1 MVQTGVGAAAVR
13 VPMGPYA
20 MRMVSASPT
29 APLPVSAR
37 IVAMM
42 GAAEPVA
49 PANRAISA
57 TMRAYARRL
66 RHPVVIFL
74 RKASVRGMWCFGAKM
89 MRSNRSIAA
98 PKTSSV
104 ATKRAK
110 VIPVSK
116 PALRFVTVK
125 PVVMMGAV
133 EVVAPA
139 VRVKSARSACVGRM
153 MSNLLWI
160 RT

>member
-1 MVQTGVGAAAVR
+1 MVQTGVAVAVVR
-13 VPMGPYA
+13 VPTGPYA

-29 APLPVSAR
+29 ALLPVRAR

-42 GAAEPVA
+42 GAAELVV

-57 TMRAYARRL
+57 TMRACVRRL
-66 RHPVVIFL
+66 RHPAVIFL

-104 ATKRAK
+104 ATTRTK

-116 PALRFVTVK
+116 PALRFVTVR
-125 PVVMMGAV
+125 PVAMMGVA
-133 EVVAPA
+133 EVVARA
-139 VRVKSARSACVGRM
+139 ARVKSARSACVGRM
-153 MSNLLWI
+153 MSNHLWI